1 MQHATFD
8 ITLIL
13 LPSDTVLLASRPLFL
28 LLALSLIAA
37 GASGA
42 AYADMDNP
50 SPAKQVAEGTA
61 PEDVA
66 CNGERILMLKTNGD
80 PICALPSSADRLA
93 AMEFATIVEAAPE
106 DMEAAEPEDGE
117 MAASEDAAEPESAL
131 VVSMTMFSDRFAVMK
146 EDVRTLVTESVEAYE
161 SDGEGALD
169 AITVSAEAYDAESP
183 YVFVIDYDTLII
195 LAHGFNATLVGTM
208 SSALDD
214 GEKTYDEIKA
224 ELGEDG
230 ETWVMYPFTNP
241 ATGEMQTKKS
251 YLALHGNHIF
261 ASGFYLNDLEA
272 EMIVAMWVANSA
284 AGLYDEHGTDSFSM
298 ITDAA
303 EDYVPGATYPF
314 VVDVEAG
321 VVVAH
326 GADAARVGGV
336 SVSVTDSNKPL
347 ELIQAESEL
356 NGGAWVTYTFT
367 NFETQAEEIKLSWL
381 AIRDGY
387 AFGAGFYPD
396 EFQTKKINAIMSTD
410 NALAMYAEGGQDAF
424 AEITALS
431 VEEEWYP
438 FVMDSETNTEVADGS
453 ILDRTGQK
461 IWESYQMSAAIRDSK
476 DAFDAGQGVFGKYV
490 FLNPETGEQQAKKA
504 WFIMHD
510 GYTFGAG
517 FYLTDKYAK
526 KTEVMWSVGTAVEM
540 YKELGM
546 DATFAAIDAM
556 NTDYPS
562 YPFVFDGALNIV
574 AHGANT
580 DIIGGYLFDLVG
592 SPDKDADQLMEE
604 LSGDGDQAW
613 MRYTFVNPETGE
625 DAEKVVLL
633 EMHDGYIFAA
643 GYYMEPEP
651 PMAEVSFDD
660 AEQAWLEDHPVI
672 TVAYDPAWPPYEYV
686 DDEGSLAGVSGA
698 IAGALEGMTGSQFVE
713 ADPAIASWNDALDRM
728 KDGTADVLFVVENT
742 AERDEYMDFTE
753 PWITI
758 PISIITLEEN
768 ADAITS
774 ENLADYGVVTVDGYA
789 VESWLDENMP
799 AVEYESASS
808 AQDALTMVSDGSA
821 DAFLDVWEVARYVAA
836 SNGIENLAEAGTIA
850 DEYALSIGY
859 TEGDDTLGGMLQ
871 KMLDAMSQ
879 GEIERIVN
887 EATS

>member
-1 MQHATFD
+1 M
-8 ITLIL
+8 
-13 LPSDTVLLASRPLFL
+13 ASRPLFL

-50 SPAKQVAEGTA
+50 SPAKQVAKGTA

-66 CNGERILMLKTNGD
+66 CNGERVLMLKANGD
-80 PICALPSSADRLA
+80 PICALHSSVDRLA
-93 AMEFATIVEAAPE
+93 AMGFATIVETASV

-117 MAASEDAAEPESAL
+117 MAASEDVTEPESVL

-146 EDVRTLVTESVEAYE
+146 EDVRTLVAESIEAYE
-161 SDGEGALD
+161 SDGEGAFD
-169 AITVSAEAYDAESP
+169 AITASAETYDAESP
-183 YVFVIDYDTLII
+183 YVFVIDYDTLTI

-208 SSALDD
+208 SGALDD
-214 GEKTYDEIKA
+214 GKKTYDEIRA
-224 ELGEDG
+224 ELDEDG

-241 ATGEMQTKKS
+241 ATEKTQTKKS
-251 YLALHGNHIF
+251 YLALHGSHIF
-261 ASGFYLNDLEA
+261 TSGFYLNDLEA

-284 AGLYDEHGTDSFSM
+284 AGLYDEHGADSFDM

-303 EDYVPGATYPF
+303 KDYVAGDTYPF
-314 VVDVEAG
+314 VVDIEAET
-321 VVVAH
+321 VVAH
-326 GADAARVGGV
+326 GADASRVGDV
-336 SVSVTDSNKPL
+336 SVAITDSNKSL
-347 ELIQAESEL
+347 ELIRAESEL
-356 NGGAWVTYTFT
+356 NGGVWVTYTFT
-367 NFETQAEEIKLSWL
+367 NFETQEEEIKLSWL
-381 AIRDGY
+381 VIRDGY

-438 FVMDSETNTEVADGS
+438 FVMDSEASTEIADGS

-461 IWESYQMSAAIRDSK
+461 IWEPYQMSAAIRDSK
-476 DAFDAGQGVFGKYV
+476 GAFDEGQGVFGKYV

-504 WFIMHD
+504 WFVMHD
-510 GYTFGAG
+510 GYIFGAG
-517 FYLTDKYAK
+517 FYLTGEYAK
-526 KTEVMWSVGTAVEM
+526 KTEVMWSVGTTVEM

-562 YPFVFDGALNIV
+562 YPFVLDDMLVIV

-580 DIIGGYLFDLVG
+580 DIIGGHLFDIVT
-592 SPDKDADQLMEE
+592 PDKDAEQIMEE
-604 LSGDGDQAW
+604 LAGDGAQTW
-613 MRYTFVNPETGE
+613 ITYTFVNPETGE
-625 DAEKVVLL
+625 DAEKVTLL
-633 EMHDGYIFAA
+633 EVHDGYIFAA
-643 GYYMEPEP
+643 GYHMDPEP
-651 PMAEVSFDD
+651 PVAEVSFDD

-686 DDEGSLAGVSGA
+686 DDEGSLTGVSGA
-698 IAGALEGMTGSQFVE
+698 IADALEGMTGSQFTE
-713 ADPAIASWNDALDRM
+713 ADPAIESWNDALDRM

-768 ADAITS
+768 ADVITS
-774 ENLADYGVVTVDGYA
+774 ENLADYEVVTVDGYA
-789 VESWLDENMP
+789 VETWLDENMP
-799 AVEYESASS
+799 DVAYESADS
-808 AQDALTMVSDGSA
+808 AQAALTMVSGGSA
-821 DAFLDVWEVARYVAA
+821 DAFLDVWEVARYLAA

-850 DEYALSIGY
+850 DEYTLSVGY
-859 TEGDDTLGGMLQ
+859 TEGDDTLGGILQ
-871 KMLDAMSQ
+871 KMLDAMSK

-887 EATS
+887 ESVS

>member
-1 MQHATFD
+1 M
-8 ITLIL
+8 
-13 LPSDTVLLASRPLFL
+13 ASRSLFL
-28 LLALSLIAA
+28 LLAFSLIAA

-50 SPAKQVAEGTA
+50 SPTKQVAKGTA

-66 CNGERILMLKTNGD
+66 CNGERVLMLKANGD
-80 PICALPSSADRLA
+80 PICALPSSVDRLA
-93 AMEFATIVEAAPE
+93 AMEFAAIVETASV

-117 MAASEDAAEPESAL
+117 MAASENAAEPESAL
-131 VVSMTMFSDRFAVMK
+131 AVSMTMFSDRFAVMK

-169 AITVSAEAYDAESP
+169 AITAGAETYDAESP
-183 YVFVIDYDTLII
+183 YVFVIDYDTLTI
-195 LAHGFNATLVGTM
+195 LAHGFNSTLVGTM

-214 GEKTYDEIKA
+214 GEKTYDEIRA
-224 ELGEDG
+224 ELDEDG

-241 ATGEMQTKKS
+241 ATEKMQTKKS
-251 YLALHGNHIF
+251 YLALHDNRIF
-261 ASGFYLNDLEA
+261 ASGFHLNDLEA

-284 AGLYDEHGTDSFSM
+284 AGLYDEHGAGSFDM

-303 EDYVPGATYPF
+303 KDYVAGDTYPF
-314 VVDVEAG
+314 VVDIEAEK
-321 VVVAH
+321 VAAH
-326 GADAARVGGV
+326 GADASRVGDV
-336 SVSVTDSNKPL
+336 SVAITDSNKSL
-347 ELIQAESEL
+347 ELIRAESEL

-367 NFETQAEEIKLSWL
+367 NFETRAEEIKLSWL

-438 FVMDSETNTEVADGS
+438 FVMDSEASIEVADGS

-461 IWESYQMSAAIRDSK
+461 IWEPYQMSAAIRDSK
-476 DAFDAGQGVFGKYV
+476 GAFDAGQGVFGKYV

-504 WFIMHD
+504 WFVRHD
-510 GYTFGAG
+510 GYIFGAG
-517 FYLTDKYAK
+517 FYLTGEYAK
-526 KTEVMWSVGTAVEM
+526 KTEVVWSVATVVEM

-546 DATFAAIDAM
+546 DATFAAVDAM

-562 YPFVFDGALNIV
+562 YPFVFDGALDVV
-574 AHGANT
+574 AHGADT
-580 DIIGGYLFDLVG
+580 DIIGGYLFDLVTA
-592 SPDKDADQLMEE
+592 PDKDADQLMEE

-643 GYYMEPEP
+643 GYYMDPEP
-651 PMAEVSFDD
+651 PAAKVSFDD

-686 DDEGSLAGVSGA
+686 DDNGSLVGVSGA
-698 IAGALEGMTGSQFVE
+698 IADALEDMTGSQFVE
-713 ADPAIASWNDALDRM
+713 ADPAIESWNDALDRM

-768 ADAITS
+768 ADVITS
-774 ENLADYGVVTVDGYA
+774 ENLADYAVVTVDGYA
-789 VESWLDENMP
+789 VETWLDENMP
-799 AVEYESASS
+799 DVAYESADS
-808 AQDALTMVSDGSA
+808 AQAALTMVSGGSA
-821 DAFLDVWEVARYVAA
+821 DAFLDVWEVARYIAA
-836 SNGIENLAEAGTIA
+836 GNGIENLAEAGTIA
-850 DEYALSIGY
+850 DEYTLSVGY

-871 KMLDAMSQ
+871 KMLDVMSK

-887 EATS
+887 EAVS